1 MNLSKEDFLSIS
13 PTSVSKVSIGDSNVG
28 GVTNNTNI
36 SGISPKKSGGF
47 MKDIYDIF
55 VFYIFR
61 FSAVIIALF
70 LAYLIVS
77 KILEPDIAD
86 KACLT
91 NTQNCSQIDIY
102 RYQNNFIAQE
112 NISQIWFWYNGDKLY
127 VYGQAAGS
135 CESQNGVTFVPVS
148 VFQMSLS
155 NNLINFTQFPNE
167 CIPDYDT
174 IISAYK
180 NNYNTQKETLFLYR
194 EDINELN
201 TIFSTIKNMYDNKI
215 FVL

>member
-1 MNLSKEDFLSIS
+1 MNLSKQDFLSIS
-13 PTSVSKVSIGDSNVG
+13 PETVSITPSISSISS
-28 GVTNNTNI
+28 I
-36 SGISPKKSGGF
+36 SGTPSKKGGSF
-47 MKDIYDIF
+47 MKDLYDIF

-91 NTQNCSQIDIY
+91 NTQKCSKIDIY
-102 RYQNNFIAQE
+102 QYENSFIAQE
-112 NISQIWFWYNGDKLY
+112 NISQIWFWYNGQNLY

-135 CESQNGVTFVPVS
+135 CQSQADISFVPVS
-148 VFQMSLS
+148 VFQML
-155 NNLINFTQFPNE
+155 LDKDMINFTQFPNE
-167 CIPDYDT
+167 CIPNYDT
-174 IISAYK
+174 IISIYQNQYK
-180 NNYNTQKETLFLYR
+180 AKKQTLFLYR
-194 EDINELN
+194 NNPDELN
-201 TIFSTIKNMYDNKI
+201 TIFSIIKNMYDNKI

>member
-13 PTSVSKVSIGDSNVG
+13 PTSLSKVSIGDSNVV
-28 GVTNNTNI
+28 GVSNINT
-36 SGISPKKSGGF
+36 PKKGGGF
-47 MKDIYDIF
+47 IKDIYDIF

-86 KACLT
+86 KACLS
-91 NTQNCSQIDIY
+91 NTEKCSKIDIY
-102 RYQNNFIAQE
+102 RYQNTFIAQE
-112 NISQIWFWYNGDKLY
+112 NISQIWFWYNCQNLY

-135 CESQNGVTFVPVS
+135 CQSQKEITFVPVS
-148 VFQMSLS
+148 VFQMSVS

-174 IISAYK
+174 IIGSYK
-180 NNYNTQKETLFLYR
+180 NNHNVQKETLFLYR
-194 EDINELN
+194 ENPNELN

>member
-13 PTSVSKVSIGDSNVG
+13 PSSISSTSSTSS
-28 GVTNNTNI
+28 TSLT
-36 SGISPKKSGGF
+36 SPTSPTKSGSGF
-47 MKDIYDIF
+47 MKDIYDII

-70 LAYLIVS
+70 LAYLIVT
-77 KILEPDIAD
+77 KILEKDVTD
-86 KACLT
+86 KSCLT
-91 NTQNCSQIDIY
+91 NTQNCSQVDIY
-102 RYQNNFIAQE
+102 QYQNTFIAKE
-112 NISQIWFWYNGDKLY
+112 NISQIWFWYNGQNLY

-135 CESQNGVTFVPVS
+135 CQKEEGINFVPVS
-148 VFQMSLS
+148 VFQMRLS
-155 NNLINFTQFPNE
+155 NGMINFTQFPNE

-174 IISAYK
+174 MISAYK
-180 NNYNTQKETLFLYR
+180 NQYKSQKENLFLYR
-194 EDINELN
+194 DDPNELN